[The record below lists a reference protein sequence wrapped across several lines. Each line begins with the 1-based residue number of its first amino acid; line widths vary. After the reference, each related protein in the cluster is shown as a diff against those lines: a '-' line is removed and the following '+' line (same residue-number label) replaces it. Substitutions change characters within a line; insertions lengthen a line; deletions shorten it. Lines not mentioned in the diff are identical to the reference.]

1 MELKFA
7 KYSKDAKVD
16 VVFQEYANGQ
26 NAIMLFMHGMPYCK
40 ASVSL
45 PDQCQQEDE
54 VFIKNWGENMGLM
67 EDLIANG
74 YISAPTQYIPTGFAE
89 ATRHLILRKV

>member
-1 MELKFA
+1 MELKFS
-7 KYSKDAKVD
+7 KYSRGASVD
-16 VVFQEYANGQ
+16 VAFQEYANGQ
-26 NAIMLFMHGMPYCK
+26 NAIMLYMDGLPYCK

-54 VFIKNWGENMGLM
+54 VFIKNWGENTGLM

-74 YISAPTQYIPTGFAE
+74 YISAPTQYIPSGYAE
-89 ATRHLILRKV
+89 ATRHLIIKKG